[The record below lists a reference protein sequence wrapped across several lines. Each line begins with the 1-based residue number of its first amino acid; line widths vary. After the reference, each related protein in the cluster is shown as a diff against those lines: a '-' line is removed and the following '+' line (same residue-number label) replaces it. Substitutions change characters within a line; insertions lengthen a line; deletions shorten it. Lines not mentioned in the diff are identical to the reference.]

1 MAIVNSA
8 AVNIGML
15 VSFQIIAFS
24 GHTPKSRI
32 AGSYQPYHCP
42 LSGQKGSSQLEQVKE
57 ASSTKIAMVAAREE
71 TAHQTLPKM
80 RGLLSSGYQP
90 NL

>member
-1 MAIVNSA
+1 MRRKGRLIA
-8 AVNIGML
+8 AML
-15 VSFQIIAFS
+15 TAFVVLPLALGLLFVFQKNGFGQHS
-24 GHTPKSRI
+24 GD
-32 AGSYQPYHCP
+32 G
-42 LSGQKGSSQLEQVKE
+42 EQVKE